1 MTGMLILKKNDGD
14 FRVTF
19 DTNIT
24 TRRGDVRL
32 ESGSYGNK
40 LIPDRLY
47 LMEIKISGAVPMWFT
62 RCLSDL
68 HIYPVS
74 FSNMEQNIKDMC
86 LKVMIKI
93 QRN

>member
-1 MTGMLILKKNDGD
+1 VLKEIDYFKKMYTLKPKVYLSYDRYAYFEKNDGD

-47 LMEIKISGAVPMWFT
+47 LIG
-62 RCLSDL
+62 
-68 HIYPVS
+68 H
-74 FSNMEQNIKDMC
+74 
-86 LKVMIKI
+86 
-93 QRN
+93 